1 MPLIATYTYLVWSL
15 GLLGMFAVAYM
26 LKPAHR
32 RVALCSAALSAPYS
46 FLAVVF
52 VPAYWEPAQIFRVLV
67 GPEDL
72 VFSFANGGMIW
83 ILAGAYY
90 AVPEHPWGRT
100 FCVRCAR
107 ITASFLAAWLLL
119 WLAGLPLMWAALA
132 VGVGLWCFLI
142 SRDLA
147 ALPVSLKCAAVFAAG
162 YTLWLAA
169 ILYANPG
176 FAESWTPDGLVGVT
190 VLGAPL
196 EEALW
201 AVEFGAVWP
210 LLVAYFL
217 DIEPRRAMVFTASHL
232 EDRAHGTATSPA

>member
-1 MPLIATYTYLVWSL
+1 MPLIATYPYLVWSL
-15 GLLGMFAVAYM
+15 GLLGTFAVAYA

-32 RVALCSAALSAPYS
+32 RIALSSAALSAPSS

-52 VPAYWEPAQIFRVLV
+52 VPVYWEPVQIFRVLV

-90 AVPEHPWGRT
+90 AVPEHLWGRT
-100 FCVRCAR
+100 FCVRSAR

-119 WLAGLPLMWAALA
+119 WLTGLPLMWAALA
-132 VGVGLWCFLI
+132 VGFGLWCFLV
-142 SRDLA
+142 SRDVA
-147 ALPVSLKCAAVFAAG
+147 ALTVSLTCAAVFAAG
-162 YTLWLAA
+162 YTLWLTA

-176 FAESWTPDGLVGVT
+176 FLESWTPDGLTGVT
-190 VLGAPL
+190 VLGVPL
-196 EEALW
+196 EETLW

-217 DIEPRRAMVFTASHL
+217 DIEPRRAVVSTASQL
-232 EDRAHGTATSPA
+232 EDSDNGTVASPA